1 MCLLYNITM
10 YSTGEAHLILY
21 PDMQFLVKKLVFS
34 LVSLSFLGLHFQPL
48 FSNIQYKSRQLF
60 IFIFKV
66 IGSFLQYIHET
77 WGFLF
82 YLFPSATILPFKSC
96 FASLSCPLTSSPCSY
111 PLRLFLSL
119 LLIFGS
125 FIFPS
130 NVFSCLFSFLFLSC
144 LSSSHLISHFLTSP
158 LFSPPRLIFFLDKLK
173 NEFNIN

>member
-1 MCLLYNITM
+1 M

-125 FIFPS
+125 FIFSPIVLS
-130 NVFSCLFSFLFLSC
+130 WLFSFSPVLPSLFLSNF
-144 LSSSHLISHFLTSP
+144 LLPVFSSFLNSPHFFP
-158 LFSPPRLIFFLDKLK
+158 WQVE
-173 NEFNIN
+173 NEFNIG